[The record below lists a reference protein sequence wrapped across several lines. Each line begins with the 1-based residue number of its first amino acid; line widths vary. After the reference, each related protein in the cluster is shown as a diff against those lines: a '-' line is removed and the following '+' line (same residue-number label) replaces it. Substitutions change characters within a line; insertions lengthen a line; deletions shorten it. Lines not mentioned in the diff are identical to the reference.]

1 LKAKRTLRILIDDA
15 MMSSRAI
22 DVVIIGAG
30 IIGLS
35 IAKELKKQF
44 PDLTIALFEKE
55 KALGRHASGR
65 NSGVLHAG
73 IYYASDTLKAKLC
86 TEGRNE
92 TAFYCVE
99 NKLPFKETG
108 KVILPLTEGD
118 EQVLQMLY
126 QRAVTNGVKVE
137 IIDESEL
144 KRLEPKAFSITGKA
158 LFSPQTSTIDP
169 VALLEQI
176 KKELIGEKVE
186 FHFQEKVLS
195 VSPEKK
201 SFRTNRAGYIY
212 GFLFNAS
219 GLYADT
225 IAHQCGVAKK
235 YRLLPFKGTYF
246 ELSKDSNL
254 DIKHLLYPVPDLRV
268 PFLGVHFTPS
278 LDGKVFI
285 GPSAIPALGREN
297 YHGLS
302 GANISDILALLR
314 YGSRFFVHNKQGFR
328 RLTFNEM
335 RHYFRRFIVKEAQ
348 KMVPSISLKDLVKS
362 EKVGIRPQLVDTEKL
377 ELVMDFL
384 IEKAENSVHI
394 LNAISPAFTAAFP
407 FARYIVNNHFSKP
420 METSLNR

>member
-1 LKAKRTLRILIDDA
+1 
-15 MMSSRAI
+15 MMSGRAI

-44 PDLTIALFEKE
+44 SDLTVAIFEKE
-55 KALGRHASGR
+55 KALGLHASGR

-73 IYYASDTLKAKLC
+73 IYYTSDTLKAKFC
-86 TEGRNE
+86 TEGRRE
-92 TAFYCVE
+92 TTTYCVE
-99 NKLPFKETG
+99 NKLPFKEIG
-108 KVILPLTEGD
+108 KVILPLTEED
-118 EQVLQMLY
+118 NEVLQMLY

-158 LFSPQTSTIDP
+158 LFSSQTSVIDP
-169 VALLEQI
+169 LALLEQI
-176 KKELIGEKVE
+176 KKELVGEKVE
-186 FHFQEKVLS
+186 FYFHEKVLR
-195 VSPEKK
+195 VLPEKK
-201 SFRTNRAGYIY
+201 LFRTNHSSYSY
-212 GFLFNAS
+212 GFLFNAA
-219 GLYADT
+219 GLNADK

-246 ELSKDSNL
+246 ELSEKSSL

-278 LDGKVFI
+278 LSGKVYI

-297 YHGLS
+297 YRVLS
-302 GANISDILALLR
+302 GANIFDILALLR
-314 YGSRFFVHNKQGFR
+314 YGSRFFIYNKQGFQ
-328 RLTFNEM
+328 RLAFTEM
-335 RHYFRRFIVKEAQ
+335 QHIFRYFTVKEAQ
-348 KMVPSISLKDLVKS
+348 KMVPSISQKDLVKS

-384 IEKAENSVHI
+384 IEEAANSVHI

-407 FARYIVNNHFSKP
+407 FARYIVNNYFSLA
-420 METSLNR
+420 SGN